1 MTLTEVGKRTWLLV
15 GLGVL
20 GAATLGAELVA
31 RRIVDAEFL
40 QQKLIERLGA
50 EELEVSIG
58 GASFSLL
65 ARRIEAHDIVI
76 GRRGR
81 ATFTADRL
89 VAAGLPLLG
98 GGDGPPEIGELTIE
112 RPLFYHH
119 PDDGSESNADR
130 DPVLRLGMLRIE
142 HGTALAWRTGATDG
156 PSLVLVRD
164 LEVEG
169 NDVSFDGAG
178 RSTDGRS
185 GLAWSAG
192 PLLRLRADGLTRVSF
207 DSLRASG
214 ADSMFIL
221 WGGRFEPTMPDETF
235 FDRLEDR
242 EDRIRAAVSRVETRG
257 LDFDLWPREGLVARS
272 IVFDTIAVDV
282 LTNRRIP
289 SGSSDPWLPAQL
301 ISSFEGRLEI
311 DTIAVRG
318 RIEYRDL
325 PADVAEPGLIAFE
338 NLEAR
343 VEGISNA
350 PGAGPLVVD
359 ARLSVFGAPAETR
372 IEIPLDADRFRMSV
386 RGRVGG
392 FDLVRLNDLTIPLEG
407 IEIQDG
413 RLEALRYDVVVDGP
427 AAGGT
432 VWAAYRDL
440 DIQMVDRSTGE
451 GGLIDDL
458 KSFVANTFA
467 LHDENMPPSGDEGA
481 KPGTVDYAV
490 DPGDPFFTRI
500 WAPIRSG
507 LMAVAKK

>member
-1 MTLTEVGKRTWLLV
+1 MTLTDVGKRTWLLI

-31 RRIVDAEFL
+31 RRVVDAGFL
-40 QQKLIERLGA
+40 QQKLIERLGT

-58 GASFSLL
+58 SASFSLL
-65 ARRIEAHDIVI
+65 ARRLEARDLVI

-81 ATFTADRL
+81 ATFTADRF
-89 VAAGLPLLG
+89 VAAGLPLLR
-98 GGDGPPEIGELTIE
+98 GGDGPPKIGELTIE
-112 RPLFYHH
+112 RPLFYYH
-119 PDDGSESNADR
+119 PDDAGGADPDR

-142 HGTALAWRTGATDG
+142 QGTALAWRRGATDG

-164 LEVEG
+164 LEVDG

-178 RSTDGRS
+178 RSTDVRS

-192 PLLRLRADGLTRVSF
+192 PILRVRADGLTRVSF

-214 ADSMFIL
+214 ADSTFML
-221 WGGRFEPTMPDETF
+221 WGGRFEPTMPDAAF
-235 FDRLEDR
+235 FDHLEVR
-242 EDRIRAAVSRVETRG
+242 EDRIRAAVSRIETRG
-257 LDFDLWPREGLVARS
+257 LDFDLWPRDGLVARS

-289 SGSSDPWLPAQL
+289 SGPSDPWLPAQL

-325 PADVAEPGLIAFE
+325 PVDVAEPGLIAFE
-338 NLEAR
+338 NLEVR

-350 PGAGPLVVD
+350 PDAGPLVVD

-372 IEIPLDADRFRMSV
+372 IEIPLDADQFRMSV

-392 FDLVRLNDLTIPLEG
+392 FDLARLNDLTIPLEG

-440 DIQMVDRSTGE
+440 DIQMVDRRTGK
-451 GGLIDDL
+451 GSLMDDL
-458 KSFVANTFA
+458 KSFVANTFT
-467 LHDENMPPSGDEGA
+467 LRGENMPASGDEGA
-481 KPGTVDYAV
+481 KPGAVEYAV
-490 DPGDPFFTRI
+490 DPRDSFFTRV